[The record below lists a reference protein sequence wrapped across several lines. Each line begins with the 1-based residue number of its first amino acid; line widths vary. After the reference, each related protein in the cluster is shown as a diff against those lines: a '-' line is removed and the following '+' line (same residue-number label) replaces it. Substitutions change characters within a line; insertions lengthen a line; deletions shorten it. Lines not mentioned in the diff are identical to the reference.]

1 MNKQNTFN
9 DFRFEGLD
17 YKEASNKY
25 LTLYECL
32 ELLSKKTGEKYVW
45 KFVVVEYFSYVGNI
59 NNKRRRLLGYL

>member
-25 LTLYECL
+25 LTMKRVNAEGTKCVVQLPVDGTEND
-32 ELLSKKTGEKYVW
+32 EL
-45 KFVVVEYFSYVGNI
+45 
-59 NNKRRRLLGYL
+59 